1 MKKFAFIA
9 ASTLLLASCSEE
21 NAPVNPAENQAIT
34 LSISEPVVLSRTV
47 TSETGNVLKTTF
59 VAGDQIGVS
68 ATGGASATNAKFTVS
83 ADGTSLTTETPINFQ
98 FNTEAV
104 LTAYTPYAAGES
116 PNVTFTINPD
126 QTVAND
132 FNASNF
138 MTSKATVS
146 KANPTAS
153 LTFSPRMTLVYVEMA
168 GALGVNATNLKL
180 RGIKP
185 SLTWTASND
194 AVAAEGDATD
204 VTMHKAADKSVFMAF
219 IPAQTTTAGEQLFA
233 ITIGS
238 DSYSYKPTGAIEFNE
253 GTVKR
258 FKLTVNAD
266 QTVNIES
273 SVAGVTDWTDT
284 SATENENGE
293 LTRNYLEL
301 ISVANGTFTGK
312 TLNTATGLQGA
323 KAGWNSIIAA
333 AAGSSSVSIS
343 DDEAIISTAA
353 GSWYQRALC
362 FRTPDNI
369 NINTAHK
376 YQLKFDVRG
385 GSNIQ
390 VRVMRGQTAG
400 ILTENIDFSVA
411 GQFSGKTEATTDIY
425 TTKKIEVD
433 LSLAKNKDGGT
444 VEPDFSTGISVLFF
458 AATNTEQTQT
468 HYIKNVSL
476 IEVE

>member
-47 TSETGNVLKTTF
+47 TSETDNVLKTTF

-83 ADGTSLTTETPINFQ
+83 ADGTSLTTDTPINFQ
-98 FNTEAV
+98 YNMDAA
-104 LTAYTPYAAGES
+104 LTAYTPYVEDCTSA
-116 PNVTFTINPD
+116 NVTFSINPD
-126 QTVAND
+126 QTVADD

-138 MTSKATVS
+138 MTSKTSVS
-146 KANPTAS
+146 KDNPTAS
-153 LTFSPRMTLVYVEMA
+153 LTFKPRMTLVYVEMA
-168 GALGVNATNLKL
+168 GALGENATNLKL

-185 SLTWTASND
+185 SLTWNASTD
-194 AVAAEGDATD
+194 AVATEGAATD
-204 VTMHKAADKSVFMAF
+204 VTMHKVDETSVFMAF

-238 DSYSYKPTGAIEFNE
+238 DSYSYKPTGEIAFKE

-273 SVAGVTDWTDT
+273 GAADVDDWIDE
-284 SATENENGE
+284 TENVDGE

-301 ISVANGTFTGK
+301 ISVADGTFTDK
-312 TLNTATGLQGA
+312 TLNPITGMSSA
-323 KAGWNSIIAA
+323 KDGWNALIAGTGNSSTITIEGDA
-333 AAGSSSVSIS
+333 AVIATNG
-343 DDEAIISTAA
+343 
-353 GSWYQRALC
+353 GNWYQRGLY
-362 FRTPDNI
+362 FRSPNGIGTQ
-369 NINTAHK
+369 HK
-376 YQLKFDVRG
+376 YQLKFDVKG
-385 GSNIQ
+385 GTDIQ
-390 VRVMRGQTAG
+390 VGVLRAQPHELGSTNVFFA
-400 ILTENIDFSVA
+400 VA
-411 GQFSGKTEATTDIY
+411 GNTAAKVEKTEADY
-425 TTKKIEVD
+425 TTKTLEVD
-433 LSLAKNKDGGT
+433 LSKISTGN
-444 VEPDFSTGISVLFF
+444 VDFSTGIGVIFY
-458 AATNTEQTQT
+458 AKDNTEQT

>member
-34 LSISEPVVLSRTV
+34 LSISVPVVLSRTV
-47 TSETGNVLKTTF
+47 TSETDGVLKTTF

-116 PNVTFTINPD
+116 PNVTFTIKPD
-126 QTVAND
+126 QTAKDD

-194 AVAAEGDATD
+194 AVAADGDATD

-238 DSYSYKPTGAIEFNE
+238 DSYSYKPTGAIEFKE

-312 TLNTATGLQGA
+312 TLNTATGMQGA
-323 KAGWNSIIAA
+323 KEDWNAIIANNSSTITIEGDA
-333 AAGSSSVSIS
+333 AVIATNG
-343 DDEAIISTAA
+343 
-353 GSWYQRALC
+353 GSWYQRALY
-362 FRTPDNI
+362 FRTPNNI

-376 YQLKFDVRG
+376 YQLQFDVKG
-385 GSNIQ
+385 GTDIQ
-390 VRVMRGQTAG
+390 VAVMRGQEKDIFTSNAFFAVAG
-400 ILTENIDFSVA
+400 ILEKKVE
-411 GQFSGKTEATTDIY
+411 KTEADY
-425 TTKKIEVD
+425 TTKTLVVD
-433 LSLAKNKDGGT
+433 FSQISQGN
-444 VEPDFSTGISVLFF
+444 VDFSTGIGVIFN
-458 AATNTEQTQT
+458 AKDNTAGQT

-476 IEVE
+476 IEIE

>member
-9 ASTLLLASCSEE
+9 LSALVLASCSEE

-34 LSISEPVVLSRTV
+34 LSISEPVVLSRTA
-47 TSETGNVLKTTF
+47 TSETDNVLKTTF

-83 ADGTSLTTETPINFQ
+83 ADGTTLTTETPITFQ
-98 FNTEAV
+98 YNMDAA
-104 LTAYTPYAAGES
+104 LTAYTPYVEGTSA
-116 PNVTFTINPD
+116 NVTFSIKPD
-126 QTVAND
+126 QTAADD

-138 MTSKATVS
+138 MTSEAVTVS

-153 LTFSPRMTLVYVEMA
+153 LKFSPRMTLVYVEMA
-168 GALGVNATNLKL
+168 GELGVNATNLKL

-185 SLTWTASND
+185 NLTWTASTD
-194 AVAAEGDATD
+194 IIVAEGDATD

-238 DSYSYKPTGAIEFNE
+238 DSYTYKPTGAIEFKE

-273 SVAGVTDWTDT
+273 TVVNGTDWTNDGD
-284 SATENENGE
+284 ATVNVGGE

-301 ISVANGTFTGK
+301 ISVADGTFTGK
-312 TLNTATGLQGA
+312 TLNTATGMQGA
-323 KAGWNSIIAA
+323 KDGWNAIIANN
-333 AAGSSSVSIS
+333 SSTITIE
-343 DDEAIISTAA
+343 DDATVIATNG
-353 GSWYQRALC
+353 GSWYQRALY
-362 FRTPDNI
+362 FRSPNGIGTQ
-369 NINTAHK
+369 HK
-376 YQLKFDVRG
+376 YQLKFDVKG
-385 GSNIQ
+385 GTDIQ
-390 VRVMRGQTAG
+390 VGVLRAQPHELGSTNVFFAVASNTAAKV
-400 ILTENIDFSVA
+400 E
-411 GQFSGKTEATTDIY
+411 KTEANY
-425 TTKKIEVD
+425 TTKTLEVD
-433 LSLAKNKDGGT
+433 LSKISTGN
-444 VEPDFSTGISVLFF
+444 VDFSTGIGVIFH
-458 AATNTEQTQT
+458 AKDNTEQT

-476 IEVE
+476 IEIE

>member
-47 TSETGNVLKTTF
+47 TSETDGVLKTTF

-83 ADGTSLTTETPINFQ
+83 SDGTSLTTDTPINFQ

-116 PNVTFTINPD
+116 PNVTFTIKPD
-126 QTVAND
+126 QTVADD

-194 AVAAEGDATD
+194 AVAADGDATD

-238 DSYSYKPTGAIEFNE
+238 DSYSYKPTGAIEFKE

-312 TLNTATGLQGA
+312 TLNQITGMSSA
-323 KAGWNSIIAA
+323 KEGWNALIA
-333 AAGSSSVSIS
+333 GTDNSSTITIENDESVI
-343 DDEAIISTAA
+343 TTK
-353 GSWYQRALC
+353 GGLWYQRALY
-362 FRTPDNI
+362 FRTPNNI

-376 YQLKFDVRG
+376 YQLKFEVKG
-385 GSNIQ
+385 GTDIQ
-390 VRVMRGQTAG
+390 VAVMRGQETGTFTSNAY
-400 ILTENIDFSVA
+400 FAVA
-411 GQFSGKTEATTDIY
+411 GNTAAKVEKTEADY
-425 TTKKIEVD
+425 TTKTLEVD
-433 LSLAKNKDGGT
+433 LSKISTGD
-444 VEPDFSTGISVLFF
+444 VDFSTGIGVIFF
-458 AATNTEQTQT
+458 AKENTEQT

>member
-9 ASTLLLASCSEE
+9 LSALVLASCSEE

-34 LSISEPVVLSRTV
+34 LSISEPVVLSRTA

-83 ADGTSLTTETPINFQ
+83 ADGTTLTTETPITFQ
-98 FNTEAV
+98 YNMDAA
-104 LTAYTPYAAGES
+104 LTAYTPYVEGTSA
-116 PNVTFTINPD
+116 NVTFSIKPD
-126 QTVAND
+126 QTAADD

-138 MTSKATVS
+138 MTSEAVTVS
-146 KANPTAS
+146 KAQPNAS
-153 LTFSPRMTLVYVEMA
+153 LKFNPRMTLVYVEMV
-168 GALGVNATNLKL
+168 GELGVNATNLKL

-185 SLTWTASND
+185 SLTWTANKD
-194 AVAAEGDATD
+194 IIATEGDATD

-238 DSYSYKPTGAIEFNE
+238 DSYTYKPTGAIEFKE

-258 FKLTVNAD
+258 FRLTVNAD

-284 SATENENGE
+284 SATGNEGGE

-301 ISVANGTFTGK
+301 ISVADGTFTGK
-312 TLNTATGLQGA
+312 NLNEASGLQSA
-323 KAGWNSIIAA
+323 KEGWNSIIAGTDNSSTITIDGDA
-333 AAGSSSVSIS
+333 AVIATNGG
-343 DDEAIISTAA
+343 A
-353 GSWYQRALC
+353 WYQRALY
-362 FRTPDNI
+362 FRSPNGIGTQ
-369 NINTAHK
+369 HK
-376 YQLKFDVRG
+376 YQLKFDVKG
-385 GSNIQ
+385 GTDIQ
-390 VRVMRGQTAG
+390 VAVMRGQETGTFTSNAFFAVADNTAAKV
-400 ILTENIDFSVA
+400 E
-411 GQFSGKTEATTDIY
+411 KTEAEY
-425 TTKKIEVD
+425 TTKTLEVD
-433 LSLAKNKDGGT
+433 LSKISTGN
-444 VEPDFSTGISVLFF
+444 VDFSTGIGVIFH
-458 AATNTEQTQT
+458 AKDNAEQT